1 MRNQVFK
8 KLFSV
13 LLALI
18 MVAGLLP
25 VSAMAGGWGAMD
37 VDTTPVPT
45 ETVQPTESAEPTAP
59 TETETPEVTEVP
71 EPTPENPA
79 ATVEPTQGE
88 PTAEPTDEG
97 IMPANVMPVQ
107 ANVELQYRIVHLDCG
122 REYFTK
128 DWIIALINEMA
139 DAGYNQLQLAF
150 GNGGFRFYLD
160 DMAIGSHS
168 SDDVKNAL
176 EAGNVHY
183 NTYGDSEN
191 GPTNQ
196 EWITYNPSK
205 NALTETEMNAI
216 IEHARSKGIEIVPM
230 LNTPGHM
237 HAVLAAMNQLSIAG
251 DLQVSG
257 KHGCLNLSDSN
268 IEAVAFTKALVE
280 KYVDYFASRGCKFFN
295 FAMDEYSS
303 FDTSFFTYANYL
315 IAYANTNGI
324 TPRVF
329 NDALSHGIT
338 NNGFIEGTQVC
349 CWDSIQN
356 TGSYSVINTSHDFY
370 YVSTN
375 ENWNLYREGYTFVGE
390 YAEATWIEH
399 AKKFDNNVF
408 LYKKVSSK
416 INPVG
421 SMFCIWCN
429 TPGKNTE
436 TQIAQQIRMILRVI
450 GARMK
455 NENTYKASN
464 MLVEGGFKADGTI
477 NVPTNNTTVGNG
489 SGNATTADNDTV
501 RVTGPN
507 LAALKCETTTVTI
520 QGAAEGKIAAY
531 NVTPSTADS
540 KYTEKAEVRIKIPA
554 EWDKTKVKAFIVE
567 DGTAKDIAD
576 GKVDGEWYVFT
587 APHFSVMGIYEKAAT
602 TEVGGTIE
610 IVAGQTGVITV
621 NGVVTSDK
629 IGSPVNA
636 GIAAVAEDGIATTP
650 GETTTAEITSTND
663 LKEGNKYLIYNT
675 RYNNTLTNQ
684 ESTWYDYYY
693 YKGLKLNGSVTTDN
707 GNWWKIKSVNGGYTV
722 DYNAGSKFLTI
733 GYNTASLG
741 SSSAI
746 LSLLYNET
754 GKYWNISQNSY
765 YLNNLGGTETAG
777 GWKDNA
783 APTDAGSRWQIHEIR
798 QTGDK
803 TTITIKGIAAGTTT
817 IVIDGKTYT
826 IKVVDATLENA
837 EKLYIDFW
845 VTNHRIYPTNLNV
858 VTTTSNN
865 KQNART
871 YYEFSA
877 ADFYEAGEEGR
888 VLTDVIPQTG
898 NYESTTGTEALYWK
912 TRYLPNAHRQTEA
925 GWTNKSGY
933 GTDTVTGANGGVDI
947 ERIRFYGGKW
957 EYRAVDATDW
967 NKLSGTTADENGNQ
981 IVAYY
986 MLKTTVTDEV
996 TTYITDWPDNQTD
1009 EFYGVAVDYCV
1020 KYESDGVRNPD
1031 KFGRAQNSNT
1041 QWLNCDGTNNGSAH
1055 NNGYSVLAS
1064 NVTTDWKGLRT
1075 NTSGND
1081 WYRVINNI
1089 RAVETAEYEIY
1100 MVTVTPSESFSLQ
1113 NQQCPEN
1120 ITYNEQYEKVIWA
1133 ESQDTIAASGLAQ
1146 HSEAKIGGEPN
1157 IDKLV
1162 IQQCSGMLVT
1172 YYVRAKAS
1180 EDSLTVNYYV
1190 DGSQTPF
1197 HTYNIAV
1204 PKNTTFS
1211 KEFALTEQGG
1221 LINNTVINI
1230 KGKTETVQWDLK
1242 LMPQIG
1248 AQYRYTQYKLVRVAK
1263 VTEEVPKTVN
1273 LYYTFNAT
1281 KTFVVDFGLP
1291 LRIEPKDLNENLGA
1305 VDVNITK
1312 TEVGKVSSF
1321 AEVIPGE
1328 NGVITY
1334 KLTEMISDKDTFGVK
1349 YTGTLVMSDNTLQSG
1364 TVEYTVTI
1372 IPATNV
1378 YYEDSFAK
1386 FYGSDGKQ
1394 QTVFNQTSA
1403 GDVAGTWYAAKDT
1416 SAENNANTTQALEA
1430 LGNKTNVYG
1439 YDPKYDSCTMF
1450 SMGSARK
1457 VNVTSDMAKDGVVW
1471 PTAQF
1476 TFKGTGFDI
1485 ISLTDN
1491 TSGAIFVD
1499 VTRKVNGEEVKER
1512 SVFVDNYYGYS
1523 YENGTWK
1530 AEPNNPNAIYQV
1542 PVIKVSGLDYDE
1554 YKVVIKVAYN
1564 TFFDDANAGSYSFW
1578 LDAVRVY
1585 DPAGNTLDN
1594 DYVKDR
1600 EVKPIYVEV
1609 RKALI
1614 GQDGFTPNGSGLTNG
1629 AVFIDGKS
1637 TGASIDDYKNFGPN
1651 HEVYLA
1657 RDQAIAFRIVAD
1669 RIPATVQI
1677 GVKLA
1682 NGSSGELTLSGSNAK
1697 FAAYGDADENA
1708 KLTLNTATNMYYAL
1722 NGITWTQE
1730 ENGSQKSNVIV
1741 LTNTGDNSIVSITN
1755 VKCTYASITENTTN
1769 TVTLAIS
1776 YDDALMA
1783 VDAVNNAITPVEP
1796 EPEPEPEP
1804 EKTFE
1809 PERFEASWSRNVMQ
1823 GRKSTLTVKTSEDV
1837 EAITVDGQT
1846 IRSYRTRT
1854 ERMGFGR
1861 RAKRITYR
1869 EFTYSMV
1876 AQESAD
1882 FSVTAINAEGTESE
1896 AITARLTVK
1905 TRPNSMRDMWDW
1917 FKGWF

>member
-1 MRNQVFK
+1 
-8 KLFSV
+8 
-13 LLALI
+13 
-18 MVAGLLP
+18 
-25 VSAMAGGWGAMD
+25 
-37 VDTTPVPT
+37 
-45 ETVQPTESAEPTAP
+45 
-59 TETETPEVTEVP
+59 
-71 EPTPENPA
+71 
-79 ATVEPTQGE
+79 
-88 PTAEPTDEG
+88 
-97 IMPANVMPVQ
+97 
-107 ANVELQYRIVHLDCG
+107 
-122 REYFTK
+122 
-128 DWIIALINEMA
+128 
-139 DAGYNQLQLAF
+139 
-150 GNGGFRFYLD
+150 
-160 DMAIGSHS
+160 
-168 SDDVKNAL
+168 
-176 EAGNVHY
+176 
-183 NTYGDSEN
+183 
-191 GPTNQ
+191 
-196 EWITYNPSK
+196 
-205 NALTETEMNAI
+205 
-216 IEHARSKGIEIVPM
+216 
-230 LNTPGHM
+230 
-237 HAVLAAMNQLSIAG
+237 
-251 DLQVSG
+251 
-257 KHGCLNLSDSN
+257 
-268 IEAVAFTKALVE
+268 
-280 KYVDYFASRGCKFFN
+280 
-295 FAMDEYSS
+295 
-303 FDTSFFTYANYL
+303 
-315 IAYANTNGI
+315 
-324 TPRVF
+324 
-329 NDALSHGIT
+329 
-338 NNGFIEGTQVC
+338 
-349 CWDSIQN
+349 
-356 TGSYSVINTSHDFY
+356 
-370 YVSTN
+370 
-375 ENWNLYREGYTFVGE
+375 
-390 YAEATWIEH
+390 
-399 AKKFDNNVF
+399 
-408 LYKKVSSK
+408 
-416 INPVG
+416 
-421 SMFCIWCN
+421 MFCIWCDE
-429 TPGKNTE
+429 PGQGTE
-436 TQIAQQIRMILRVI
+436 TEVAQQIRMILRVI

-455 NENTYKASN
+455 NSDIYSASDV
-464 MLVEGGFKADGTI
+464 LVEGGFKADGTI
-477 NVPTNNTTVGNG
+477 NVPTNNKTVVN
-489 SGNATTADNDTV
+489 DNDTV

-507 LAALKCETTTVTI
+507 LAKLTAPEHTGV
-520 QGAAEGKIAAY
+520 IAGIKAVDGRIKAY
-531 NVTPSTADS
+531 DVTPSAADS
-540 KYTEKAEVRIKIPA
+540 NYTEKAEVCIKIPA
-554 EWDKTKVKAFIVE
+554 EWDISKVIAFIVE
-567 DGTAKDIAD
+567 SDGAVKDINGTATDD
-576 GKVDGEWYVFT
+576 GWYVFT

-610 IVAGQTGVITV
+610 ITKGSTGVITV
-621 NGVVTSDK
+621 PGDVTNSVGEIADK
-629 IGSPVNA
+629 T
-636 GIAAVAEDGIATTP
+636 VAEKVEVKPVQQT
-650 GETTTAEITSTND
+650 GETISYSATASTDAGVNGNYVVSNLIDGKLNTKYYSGGSQTVGQYVQIDIGAAIQFDAVCVSTPSDMSNQPDDYCTDANVMVSVDGENWTTLGQYTGSNNNKTQTYINTLEKVRYIRVQITTAKDNWWQLAEIQWGSYANGTF
-663 LKEGNKYLIYNT
+663 T
-675 RYNNTLTNQ
+675 RMAA
-684 ESTWYDYYY
+684 S
-693 YKGLKLNGSVTTDN
+693 GSVTT
-707 GNWWKIKSVNGGYTV
+707 
-722 DYNAGSKFLTI
+722 
-733 GYNTASLG
+733 
-741 SSSAI
+741 
-746 LSLLYNET
+746 E
-754 GKYWNISQNSY
+754 GK
-765 YLNNLGGTETAG
+765 TETQVTINGIAG
-777 GWKDNA
+777 G
-783 APTDAGSRWQIHEIR
+783 E
-798 QTGDK
+798 
-803 TTITIKGIAAGTTT
+803 TTIE
-817 IVIDGKTYT
+817 IDGKTYT
-826 IKVVDATLENA
+826 IKVVDAQLENA

-845 VTNHRIYPTNLNV
+845 VTNHRIYPTELNV
-858 VTTTSNN
+858 VTTTSNS
-865 KQNART
+865 KSDART

-1009 EFYGVAVDYCV
+1009 KFYGVAVDYCV

-1075 NTSGND
+1075 NTSGYD

-1204 PKNTTFS
+1204 AKNTTFS
-1211 KEFALTEQGG
+1211 KEFALTAQGG
-1221 LINNTVINI
+1221 LTNNTVTNI

-1263 VTEEVPKTVN
+1263 VTDEVPKTVN
-1273 LYYTFNAT
+1273 LYYTFDAT

-1305 VDVNITK
+1305 VGVNITK

-1349 YTGTLVMSDNTLQSG
+1349 YTGTLATSDNGLQEG
-1364 TVEYTVTI
+1364 EVEYTVTI

-1386 FYGSDGKQ
+1386 FTNGSYNGGAIAWED
-1394 QTVFNQTSA
+1394 
-1403 GDVAGTWYAAKDT
+1403 AGTKPQET
-1416 SAENNANTTQALEA
+1416 PTQALEA

-1439 YDPKYDSCTMF
+1439 YDPAYQNSTMF
-1450 SMGSARK
+1450 SMGSAQK
-1457 VNVTSDMAKDGVVW
+1457 VTVTSTMATTGVVW

-1499 VTRKVNGEEVKER
+1499 VVNAKTGVKAK
-1512 SVFVDNYYGYS
+1512 SLFVNNYYGYK
-1523 YENGTWK
+1523 YNEATQTW
-1530 AEPNNPNAIYQV
+1530 ETVQTGNNALYQI
-1542 PVIKVSGLDYDE
+1542 PVIAVRDLGYDE
-1554 YKVVIKVAYN
+1554 YNVVISVAYN
-1564 TFFDDANAGSYSFW
+1564 TFFDKTTKQEYSFW

-1585 DPAGNTLDN
+1585 DPMGEDNAIYNTGNEKEAYPQYIKLRSELKKLNSDGTASSG
-1594 DYVKDR
+1594 
-1600 EVKPIYVEV
+1600 
-1609 RKALI
+1609 AL
-1614 GQDGFTPNGSGLTNG
+1614 
-1629 AVFIDGKS
+1629 FIDGKENANIS
-1637 TGASIDDYKNFGPN
+1637 EYANYGPN
-1651 HEVYLA
+1651 NEVYLA
-1657 RDQAIAFRIVAD
+1657 KGQAITFKLVGENLSKI
-1669 RIPATVQI
+1669 ATVQI
-1677 GVKLA
+1677 GAKSP
-1682 NGSSGELTLSGSNAK
+1682 NSSAEK
-1697 FAAYGDADENA
+1697 
-1708 KLTLNTATNMYYAL
+1708 TATMKVGADVKQEILGTATEMYYDISAVKD
-1722 NGITWTQE
+1722 GR
-1730 ENGSQKSNVIV
+1730 IV
-1741 LTNTGDNSIVSITN
+1741 TITNTGEAILSLTNLKITYTEGNQTVSLGEVSAEQRTQA
-1755 VKCTYASITENTTN
+1755 VQM
-1769 TVTLAIS
+1769 VR
-1776 YDDALMA
+1776 ALFA
-1783 VDAVNNAITPVEP
+1783 PAPV

-1809 PERFEASWSRNVMQ
+1809 PDRFEASWSRNVMQ
-1823 GRKSTLTVKTSEDV
+1823 GRKATLTVKTSEDV

-1854 ERMGFGR
+1854 ERVGFGR

-1905 TRPNSMRDMWDW
+1905 TRPNSLRDMWDW

>member
-25 VSAMAGGWGAMD
+25 ASVLAEGEGNADS
-37 VDTTPVPT
+37 TPAPT
-45 ETVQPTESAEPTAP
+45 EAVQPTESAEPTEP
-59 TETETPEVTEVP
+59 TKTETPEVTEVP

-107 ANVELQYRIVHLDCG
+107 ANVAARDTSGDDYYRIVHLDCG
-122 REYFTK
+122 RKYFDVSYIK
-128 DWIIALINEMA
+128 GIIDTMYLN
-139 DAGYNQLQLAF
+139 GYNQLQLAF
-150 GNGGFRFYLD
+150 GNGGLRFVLD
-160 DMAIGSHS
+160 GMPQDLKDAIAQGNEKFYDSTTNELTQAEMTEIILYAKG
-168 SDDVKNAL
+168 KN
-176 EAGNVHY
+176 
-183 NTYGDSEN
+183 
-191 GPTNQ
+191 
-196 EWITYNPSK
+196 
-205 NALTETEMNAI
+205 
-216 IEHARSKGIEIVPM
+216 IEIVPL
-230 LNTPGHM
+230 LNMPGHM
-237 HAVLAAMNQLSIAG
+237 DGILSSDKYSG
-251 DLQVSG
+251 YKLSGSKGSLDL
-257 KHGCLNLSDSN
+257 NN
-268 IEAVAFTKALVE
+268 ENAVAFGKELLSMYVE
-280 KYVDYFASRGCKFFN
+280 YFKTQGCKFFN
-295 FAMDEYSS
+295 FGADEYGQGIRNPYIESS
-303 FDTSFFTYANYL
+303 VAQVNYKQLIDYMNACAEIIENAGMTARCFNDFVCYNNRTSCDLKKSVQVCYWSNQWTNSQYNTASVIKNAGYKLINTNQKWYFVPSKANEYSKATVLANFKTFDVTKFQYITNGEYNPTSTTYITINDSSNVGAMFCVWCDEPSVAVDLSDVKEL
-315 IAYANTNGI
+315 IAAMADANPTYF
-324 TPRVF
+324 T
-329 NDALSHGIT
+329 
-338 NNGFIEGTQVC
+338 
-349 CWDSIQN
+349 
-356 TGSYSVINTSHDFY
+356 
-370 YVSTN
+370 
-375 ENWNLYREGYTFVGE
+375 
-390 YAEATWIEH
+390 
-399 AKKFDNNVF
+399 
-408 LYKKVSSK
+408 KV
-416 INPVG
+416 
-421 SMFCIWCN
+421 
-429 TPGKNTE
+429 
-436 TQIAQQIRMILRVI
+436 
-450 GARMK
+450 
-455 NENTYKASN
+455 
-464 MLVEGGFKADGTI
+464 TI
-477 NVPTNNTTVGNG
+477 PNTTVGN
-489 SGNATTADNDTV
+489 ATTPDNDTV

-507 LAALKCETTTVTI
+507 LTALKCETTTVTI

-540 KYTEKAEVRIKIPA
+540 NYTEKAEVRIKIP
-554 EWDKTKVKAFIVE
+554 EGWDKTKVKAFIVE
-567 DGTAKDIAD
+567 DGTAKDI
-576 GKVDGEWYVFT
+576 VDGTATEDGWYVFT
-587 APHFSVMGIYEKAAT
+587 APHFSVMGIYEQDVTYVEDTVTVVVGSSETVTVDGTQGEKVEGELFAEDNT
-602 TEVGGTIE
+602 TVVANYKVEHVSKTGGT
-610 IVAGQTGVITV
+610 TRTV
-621 NGVVTSDK
+621 TDEKKLSNLKT
-629 IGSPVNA
+629 
-636 GIAAVAEDGIATTP
+636 
-650 GETTTAEITSTND
+650 GETADVLIGDWQAQDATENQKRPLNYMMVANGTISRTTNVND
-663 LKEGNKYLIYNT
+663 ATVFTVTRENYYYTIKVKDDNNKYIIRNN
-675 RYNNTLTNQ
+675 NNTLSIGASANQ
-684 ESTWYDYYY
+684 NNSWSVGSGNDLCYQQGYNYYY
-693 YKGLKLNGSVTTDN
+693 LTYSDNQWGVSNSISDWKTVAHPYSFNTTTTPAEEKTEITFTGVAVGTTSVV
-707 GNWWKIKSVNGGYTV
+707 IGGTRYTV
-722 DYNAGSKFLTI
+722 
-733 GYNTASLG
+733 
-741 SSSAI
+741 
-746 LSLLYNET
+746 
-754 GKYWNISQNSY
+754 
-765 YLNNLGGTETAG
+765 
-777 GWKDNA
+777 
-783 APTDAGSRWQIHEIR
+783 
-798 QTGDK
+798 
-803 TTITIKGIAAGTTT
+803 
-817 IVIDGKTYT
+817 
-826 IKVVDATLENA
+826 KVVDATLENA

-877 ADFYEAGEEGR
+877 ADFHEAGEEGR

-967 NKLSGTTADENGNQ
+967 KGFSGTTADENGNQ

-1211 KEFALTEQGG
+1211 KEFARTEQGE
-1221 LINNTVINI
+1221 LIYNTVTNI
-1230 KGKTETVQWDLK
+1230 KDKTETVQWDLK

-1248 AQYRYTQYKLVRVAK
+1248 AQYRYTKYKLVRVAK
-1263 VTEEVPKTVN
+1263 VTDEVPKTVN
-1273 LYYTFNAT
+1273 LYYTFDAT

-1386 FYGSDGKQ
+1386 FTNGSGAAVDAKWTADGKA
-1394 QTVFNQTSA
+1394 VNDSP
-1403 GDVAGTWYAAKDT
+1403 
-1416 SAENNANTTQALEA
+1416 TQALEA
-1430 LGNKTNVYG
+1430 LGEKTNHNVYG
-1439 YDPKYDSCTMF
+1439 YDPAYDKCTMF

-1499 VTRKVNGEEVKER
+1499 VINTKTGEKADSLFVN
-1512 SVFVDNYYGYS
+1512 NYYGYKYNETS
-1523 YENGTWK
+1523 KTW
-1530 AEPNNPNAIYQV
+1530 ETVQTGNNALYQI
-1542 PVIKVSGLDYDE
+1542 PVIAVRGLDYNE
-1554 YKVVIKVAYN
+1554 YNVVITVAYN
-1564 TFFDDANAGSYSFW
+1564 TFFDKTTHKEYNFW

-1585 DPAGNTLDN
+1585 DPMGESANTGNT
-1594 DYVKDR
+1594 Y
-1600 EVKPIYVEV
+1600 
-1609 RKALI
+1609 
-1614 GQDGFTPNGSGLTNG
+1614 GQDGEAYPQYIKLRSELIKLGESAAG
-1629 AVFIDGKS
+1629 ALFIDGKENANIS
-1637 TGASIDDYKNFGPN
+1637 EYANYGPN
-1651 HEVYLA
+1651 NEVYLA
-1657 RDQAIAFRIVAD
+1657 NGQAITFKLAGDLSKI
-1669 RIPATVQI
+1669 ATVQI
-1677 GVKLA
+1677 G
-1682 NGSSGELTLSGSNAK
+1682 AK
-1697 FAAYGDADENA
+1697 APMSEDTA
-1708 KLTLNTATNMYYAL
+1708 KLNVNGTGVVEKELSTATEMYYDITDAAK
-1722 NGITWTQE
+1722 NG
-1730 ENGSQKSNVIV
+1730 
-1741 LTNTGDNSIVSITN
+1741 
-1755 VKCTYASITENTTN
+1755 
-1769 TVTLAIS
+1769 
-1776 YDDALMA
+1776 
-1783 VDAVNNAITPVEP
+1783 NAITITNNGNAILSLTNLKITFNEQGSVRLGAMNETEQTASVMAVRALFAPAPV

-1809 PERFEASWSRNVMQ
+1809 PERFEASWSKNVMQ
-1823 GRKSTLTVKTSEDV
+1823 GRKATLTVKTSEDV

-1896 AITARLTVK
+1896 AITARLTVQK
-1905 TRPNSMRDMWDW
+1905 RPRSIRDVWNW

>member
-25 VSAMAGGWGAMD
+25 ASVLAEGEGNADS
-37 VDTTPVPT
+37 TPAPT
-45 ETVQPTESAEPTAP
+45 EAVQPTESAEPTAP

-122 REYFTK
+122 RKYFSK
-128 DWIIALINEMA
+128 DWIIALMYEA
-139 DAGYNQLQLAF
+139 KAAGYNQVQLAF
-150 GNGGFRFYLD
+150 GNKGLRFLLN
-160 DMAIGSHS
+160 DMSVTVDGMAYDAKSAIQEGNKAYYNAGE
-168 SDDVKNAL
+168 KN
-176 EAGNVHY
+176 E
-183 NTYGDSEN
+183 
-191 GPTNQ
+191 
-196 EWITYNPSK
+196 
-205 NALTETEMNAI
+205 LTEAEMDEIFAAADKI
-216 IEHARSKGIEIVPM
+216 GIEIVP
-230 LNTPGHM
+230 LFNTPFHM
-237 HAVLAAMNQLSIAG
+237 EAVITAMDQLGISNAYYG
-251 DLQVSG
+251 SN
-257 KHGCLNLSDSN
+257 KACLNLSNGYATAFVKALMQKYITYFQGNGCKYFNFGADEYVGGWNTTFYNYANEIVSMISAAGMKARIFNDSFRSDSN
-268 IEAVAFTKALVE
+268 NGYVSGAQVCYWASNSGYASTKAV
-280 KYVDYFASRGCKFFN
+280 Y
-295 FAMDEYSS
+295 EY
-303 FDTSFFTYANYL
+303 AKE
-315 IAYANTNGI
+315 IINTN
-324 TPRVF
+324 
-329 NDALSHGIT
+329 
-338 NNGFIEGTQVC
+338 Q
-349 CWDSIQN
+349 
-356 TGSYSVINTSHDFY
+356 DFY
-370 YVSTN
+370 YVVNKDTQQAT
-375 ENWNLYREGYTFVGE
+375 WYPHTYYTFSGSYDEAKWVD
-390 YAEATWIEH
+390 YAKTFSNTTYKNH
-399 AKKFDNNVF
+399 GSNNNGAE
-408 LYKKVSSK
+408 S
-416 INPVG
+416 ITPVG
-421 SMFCIWCN
+421 SMFCIWCDN
-429 TPGKNTE
+429 PSHKDE
-436 TQIAQQIRMILRVI
+436 TQIAKEIRMILRVI
-450 GARMK
+450 GARMQNS
-455 NENTYKASN
+455 NEYKPTN
-464 MLVEGGFKADGTI
+464 ILIEGGFKADGTI
-477 NVPTNNTTVGNG
+477 YTSGSVSTPPTIKDEHGREGKIDVAIGTSTKIYLPEGIVATWTVTEGKDVVELVAVESDAQKRGEQVVEFADAAPIIGNAVMVKTLKAGTATVIATLEDGTAITATVEVTDNAKETITVVVGKSFEKTIDGKYDGTYNTDKPEIATVTAEHSQTAGVTHYEKATLGAETFFISNNANDTNPTVTVTFEDAGNG
-489 SGNATTADNDTV
+489 KYYIKNSNGEYIYPNATRGYREWSYSLGFGKQSVTITSNEKGAIVAYRSVSNYYGTTTAYLNLSSSSFGASGSSATLYIYDKKDEPASDKTTLAF
-501 RVTGPN
+501 TGH
-507 LAALKCETTTVTI
+507 KVGTTTVTI
-520 QGAAEGKIAAY
+520 AG
-531 NVTPSTADS
+531 
-540 KYTEKAEVRIKIPA
+540 
-554 EWDKTKVKAFIVE
+554 VE
-567 DGTAKDIAD
+567 
-576 GKVDGEWYVFT
+576 Y
-587 APHFSVMGIYEKAAT
+587 
-602 TEVGGTIE
+602 TIE
-610 IVAGQTGVITV
+610 
-621 NGVVTSDK
+621 VVPMS
-629 IGSPVNA
+629 
-636 GIAAVAEDGIATTP
+636 
-650 GETTTAEITSTND
+650 
-663 LKEGNKYLIYNT
+663 
-675 RYNNTLTNQ
+675 
-684 ESTWYDYYY
+684 
-693 YKGLKLNGSVTTDN
+693 
-707 GNWWKIKSVNGGYTV
+707 
-722 DYNAGSKFLTI
+722 
-733 GYNTASLG
+733 
-741 SSSAI
+741 
-746 LSLLYNET
+746 
-754 GKYWNISQNSY
+754 
-765 YLNNLGGTETAG
+765 
-777 GWKDNA
+777 
-783 APTDAGSRWQIHEIR
+783 
-798 QTGDK
+798 
-803 TTITIKGIAAGTTT
+803 
-817 IVIDGKTYT
+817 
-826 IKVVDATLENA
+826 LENA

-858 VTTTSNN
+858 ITTISNN

-871 YYEFSA
+871 YHEFSA
-877 ADFYEAGEEGR
+877 ADFYDAGEEGR

-912 TRYLPNAHRQTEA
+912 TRYLPGAYRQTEA

-967 NKLSGTTADENGNQ
+967 KGFSGTTADETGNQ

-1009 EFYGVAVDYCV
+1009 KFYGVAVDYCV
-1020 KYESDGVRNPD
+1020 KYESDGVRNPGL
-1031 KFGRAQNSNT
+1031 FGRGQNSNT

-1055 NNGYSVLAS
+1055 KNGYSVLAS

-1075 NTSGND
+1075 NTSGDD

-1113 NQQCPEN
+1113 SQQCPES

-1146 HSEAKIGGEPN
+1146 HSEAKIGGAPN

-1204 PKNTTFS
+1204 AKNTTFS
-1211 KEFALTEQGG
+1211 KDFARTEQGE

-1248 AQYRYTQYKLVRVAK
+1248 AQYRYTQYKLVRVEK

-1273 LYYTFNAT
+1273 LYYTFDAT

-1305 VDVNITK
+1305 EGVSITK

-1334 KLTEMISDKDTFGVK
+1334 KLTKMISDKDTFGVK
-1349 YTGTLVMSDNTLQSG
+1349 YTGTLAISDKSLQTGEVS
-1364 TVEYTVTI
+1364 YTVTI

-1386 FYGSDGKQ
+1386 FTNGSYNGGAIAWED
-1394 QTVFNQTSA
+1394 
-1403 GDVAGTWYAAKDT
+1403 AGTKPQET
-1416 SAENNANTTQALEA
+1416 PTQALEA
-1430 LGNKTNVYG
+1430 LGEKTNHNVYG
-1439 YDPKYDSCTMF
+1439 YDPAYDSCTMF
-1450 SMGSARK
+1450 SMGSAQK
-1457 VNVTSDMAKDGVVW
+1457 VTVTSKMAKNWNNTTSAW

-1499 VTRKVNGEEVKER
+1499 VYNTNTGNKEK
-1512 SVFVDNYYGYS
+1512 SVFVDNYYGYTYNS
-1523 YENGTWK
+1523 ETNTWDATPEK
-1530 AEPNNPNAIYQV
+1530 ANALYQI
-1542 PVIKVSGLDYDE
+1542 PVIALRNLPYAE
-1554 YKVVIKVAYN
+1554 YNVVIKVAYSEY
-1564 TFFDDANAGSYSFW
+1564 FDHTAEPQGSYSFW

-1585 DPAGNTLDN
+1585 DPAGTDLDN
-1594 DYVKDR
+1594 EYVKDKEGFPQYIKLR
-1600 EVKPIYVEV
+1600 DAVANKDAALDGK
-1609 RKALI
+1609 KAL
-1614 GQDGFTPNGSGLTNG
+1614 
-1629 AVFIDGKS
+1629 FIDGGN
-1637 TGASIDDYKNFGPN
+1637 TADIATYANIGPN
-1651 HEVYLA
+1651 NEVYLA
-1657 RDQAIAFRIVAD
+1657 NGQAITFKLNVGNANIET
-1669 RIPATVQI
+1669 IQI
-1677 GVKLA
+1677 G
-1682 NGSSGELTLSGSNAK
+1682 AK
-1697 FAAYGDADENA
+1697 APMSEGTA
-1708 KLTLNTATNMYYAL
+1708 KLN
-1722 NGITWTQE
+1722 
-1730 ENGSQKSNVIV
+1730 
-1741 LTNTGDNSIVSITN
+1741 
-1755 VKCTYASITENTTN
+1755 
-1769 TVTLAIS
+1769 
-1776 YDDALMA
+1776 
-1783 VDAVNNAITPVEP
+1783 VNNAEVVENGLSTATEMYYNIKDKMGANNTFTISNTGSGILSLTNLKITFNAKGSVSLGAMNAEEQTASVMAVRALFAPAPV

-1809 PERFEASWSRNVMQ
+1809 PDRFEASWSRNVMQ
-1823 GRKSTLTVKTSEDV
+1823 GRKATLTVKTSEDV

-1854 ERMGFGR
+1854 ERVGFGR